1 MKKTFLYLAAA
12 LLLGAGTLAASCSK
26 DEAENHPSTDP
37 TFPAAVEQTIMAGE
51 HYTLSIETDR
61 DWQVSIPS
69 TGDAAKWFW
78 IEDGSLEVRKLRGEA
93 GKASI
98 VIATLAEENY
108 SAAPACEVTLTMK
121 DSRGNDASKVIAT
134 ITIGKIERSLAVYA
148 CQLDEYGD
156 FALDPDSEESGLSY
170 LYDTNPTTELRLV
183 WPEGRGSFSLPIM
196 VDANFDWSI
205 RGEVPAWLG
214 DMTVSGGTG
223 GKTELRLTGDKLNYP
238 LEESTATIN
247 FGTEQKTFPVK
258 ITIPASKDIFISD
271 FTKES
276 KFNYAGEVYNSAS
289 SSYTPGTA
297 HGEITAA
304 EGLKLYVF
312 SEKNQWGMVSLSDDP
327 QDIAWMNISLEEW
340 QKGEGVVQNRRLE
353 VGVGVNP
360 SDARKGYI
368 LGLPASIA
376 AQIGEAWELTDG
388 DAIRPEYEAYVITQV
403 SQAYNPGPISASA
416 DKDVL
421 AGVGTQFSKYASTDW
436 QYNMLQGEFGTTFI
450 YNLTYSTGWGDEDWN
465 LVFDTPY
472 DSFKRF
478 ECDADFN
485 RFTELTDNET
495 DWLTYDDRWKKIRMD
510 EQDEVREGV
519 VVFYDQSGEA
529 IGAIHCVYDKNA
541 TPGGDEEGFK
551 VEFVYPD
558 YAPMSGATLELI
570 AEGSDL
576 YWAYYEWISQGI
588 PVYHL
593 TYASES
599 ASSMAMLNVSS
610 YGSIMIMPM
619 PSGEEKEWI
628 SYEPMNE
635 DGTQLL
641 ITMDKG
647 EQGQTNMDEYGNGLV
662 QFWDNTM
669 MNMKAV
675 IVCTTDY

>member
-12 LLLGAGTLAASCSK
+12 LLLGAGSLAASCSK

-37 TFPAAVEQTIMAGE
+37 TFPAAVAPTVMAGE

-61 DWQVSIPS
+61 DWEVSIPS
-69 TGDAAKWFW
+69 TGEAAKWFW

-148 CQLDEYGD
+148 CELDEYGD

-170 LYDTNPTTELRLV
+170 LYKTAPTTELRLV

-205 RGEVPAWLG
+205 RGEVPAWLS

-247 FGTEQKTFPVK
+247 FGTEETTFPVK
-258 ITIPASKDIFISD
+258 ITIPGSKDIFISD
-271 FTKES
+271 FAKES

-297 HGEITAA
+297 HGEITAT
-304 EGLKLYVF
+304 EGLVLYVF
-312 SEKNQWGMVSLSDDP
+312 SEKDQWGSISLSDDP
-327 QDIAWMNISLEEW
+327 QDIAWMNITLADW

-353 VGVGVNP
+353 VGVGENP
-360 SDARKGYI
+360 GDARKGYI
-368 LGLPASIA
+368 LGLPAGIA
-376 AQIGEAWELTDG
+376 AQIGESWELTDR
-388 DAIRPEYEAYVITQV
+388 DAIRPEYEKYIITAVLQE
-403 SQAYNPGPISASA
+403 YNPGPISASA

-465 LVFDTPY
+465 LVFGKPY
-472 DSFKRF
+472 SSFKRF
-478 ECDADFN
+478 EWHIDNDS
-485 RFTELTDNET
+485 FTELTDNDA

-551 VEFVYPD
+551 VEFIYPD
-558 YAPMSGATLELI
+558 YAPMYGASLELI
-570 AEGSDL
+570 EEGSVL
-576 YWAYYEWISQGI
+576 YWAYYEWISEGI

-593 TYASES
+593 TYTAENS
-599 ASSMAMLNVSS
+599 AMMAQIRTSS
-610 YGSIMIMPM
+610 YGNIMIMPI
-619 PSGEEKEWI
+619 PSGDDNNWVD
-628 SYEPMNE
+628 YEIQNE
-635 DGTQLL
+635 DGTEMT
-641 ITMDKG
+641 ISMDKA
-647 EQGQTNMDEYGNGLV
+647 EQGQSNMDDYGNAFI
-662 QFWDNTM
+662 QFFDNSY
-669 MNMKAV
+669 NMKAV
-675 IVCTTDY
+675 IVCTADY